1 MTHRFV
7 AALALG
13 AAAIAAPATAKPDAK
28 AAIVKQVRAELLKDD
43 ISEHD
48 PVAIAAQ
55 VTPIDINGDG
65 IRDWQVDW
73 NMYGPLWCGTGG
85 CRYQLW
91 LGRKAGPPL
100 KVFDRRVRDRK
111 VETRKGRILFVFD
124 FHGTHCGGYGA
135 QECPGTFTWNAR
147 RGRMVL
153 VPMPGKSTR
162 DSRAIERFE

>member
-1 MTHRFV
+1 MFKRLV
-7 AALALG
+7 IALAL
-13 AAAIAAPATAKPDAK
+13 IALPAVPTVAQPDGK
-28 AAIVKQVRAELLKDD
+28 AAIVKQVRAELLRDD

-65 IRDWQVDW
+65 IQDWQVDW
-73 NMYGPLWCGTGG
+73 NLYGPLWCGTGG

-111 VETRKGRILFVFD
+111 VETANGRILFVFD

-135 QECPGTFTWNAR
+135 QECPGTFAWNAK

-153 VPMPGKSTR
+153 VPMVGKSIR
-162 DSRAIERFE
+162 DRRAIERF

>member
-1 MTHRFV
+1 MINRLASTLAMLAML
-7 AALALG
+7 AAVP
-13 AAAIAAPATAKPDAK
+13 AIAQPDPK
-28 AAIVKQVRAELLKDD
+28 AAVVKQVRADLLKDD
-43 ISEHD
+43 MSEHD
-48 PVAIAAQ
+48 PAKIAAQ
-55 VTPIDINGDG
+55 VTPVDINGDG

-73 NMYGPLWCGTGG
+73 NMLGMQWCGTGG

-91 LGRKAGPPL
+91 LGRKAGPPI

-111 VETRKGRILFVFD
+111 VVKRKGRILFVFD

-135 QECPGTFTWNAR
+135 QECPGTFAWNAR

-162 DSRAIERFE
+162 DSRAIERF